1 MECEDIFAK
10 DNSDLGKTDLLEHEI
25 DTSNCKPMKQHPHWV
40 PPYQQEV
47 INSWKCFKLQARLS
61 NLNIL
66 RAVQW
71 YLLRNMTEHT
81 VCALTTVKLT
91 SWQRRMSYIPA
102 TLDRW
107 RVRRLGWGSVFFLPP
122 FGLQVLADANERRGW
137 AYTVR
142 LPSQL
147 IRDIYDR
154 HLISSVGRAPVCEQE
169 VAGSNRGR
177 TKKVLPT

>member
-1 MECEDIFAK
+1 MKSTPVIIASQW
-10 DNSDLGKTDLLEHEI
+10 NSFLIEY
-25 DTSNCKPMKQHPHWV
+25 HPISKKLS
-40 PPYQQEV
+40 

-66 RAVQW
+66 WAVQW

-81 VCALTTVKLT
+81 VCAWTTVNLT
-91 SWQRRMSYIPA
+91 SWQRRMSYIPV

-107 RVRRLGWGSVFFLPP
+107 CVRRLGWGSVFFLPR

-154 HLISSVGRAPVCEQE
+154 HLISSVGRAKVCEQE

-177 TKKVLPT
+177 TKKVLPM

>member
-1 MECEDIFAK
+1 MKSTPVIIASQW
-10 DNSDLGKTDLLEHEI
+10 NSFLIEY
-25 DTSNCKPMKQHPHWV
+25 HPISKKLS
-40 PPYQQEV
+40 

-107 RVRRLGWGSVFFLPP
+107 RVRRLGWGSVFFFASIWPP
-122 FGLQVLADANERRGW
+122 GTSRCKWKKRMGLHCKTAFSTHQGHLWPPPDQLSWESTSLRAGGCRFKPWSDQESAAYVMTSANG
-137 AYTVR
+137 Y
-142 LPSQL
+142 
-147 IRDIYDR
+147 IF
-154 HLISSVGRAPVCEQE
+154 
-169 VAGSNRGR
+169 
-177 TKKVLPT
+177 

>member
-1 MECEDIFAK
+1 MKSTPVIASQW
-10 DNSDLGKTDLLEHEI
+10 NSILIEY
-25 DTSNCKPMKQHPHWV
+25 HPISKKLS
-40 PPYQQEV
+40 
-47 INSWKCFKLQARLS
+47 INSWKCYKLQARLS

-66 RAVQW
+66 GPVQW

-81 VCALTTVKLT
+81 VCALTTANLT
-91 SWQRRMSYIPA
+91 SWQRTMAYIPA

-107 RVRRLGWGSVFFLPP
+107 RVRCLGWGSVFFWPR

-154 HLISSVGRAPVCEQE
+154 HLISSVGRAPVCEQQ
-169 VAGSNRGR
+169 VAGSNPGR
-177 TKKVLPT
+177 TSR